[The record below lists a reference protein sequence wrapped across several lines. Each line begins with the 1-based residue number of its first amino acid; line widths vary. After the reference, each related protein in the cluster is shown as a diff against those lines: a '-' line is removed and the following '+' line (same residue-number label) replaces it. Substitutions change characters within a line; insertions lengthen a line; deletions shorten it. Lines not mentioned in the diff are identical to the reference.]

1 VHLPYKKTIG
11 DTTRQMM
18 HFRKNIAVAA
28 LCWTISVVQANF
40 VYAQTTTSEA
50 KQSFLAE
57 LTSKL
62 DTKSA
67 KVGDAVVAKTVADL
81 KMTDGSIIPKG
92 SKLEGKVTQVESK
105 AAGNGN
111 VSLGI
116 LFDQLDVKGGQQK
129 PIHGVLVAIAPR
141 PSLSDQEASSGSLP
155 QGSTRNVGAMAA
167 ATGGGPNAGSGGE
180 QQAAPMS
187 PGSTMKGVQLDTKLA
202 TDGATVLRANK
213 DIHLESGMKI
223 EVGLM

>member
-1 VHLPYKKTIG
+1 
-11 DTTRQMM
+11 M

-28 LCWTISVVQANF
+28 LCWTISVVPANF
-40 VYAQTTTSEA
+40 VYSQTTTSEA
-50 KQSFLAE
+50 KQSLLAE

-67 KVGDAVVAKTVADL
+67 KVGDAVMAKTVADL

-92 SKLEGKVTQVESK
+92 SKLEGRVTQVESK

-116 LFDQLDVKGGQQK
+116 LFDQLDVKGGHQK

-167 ATGGGPNAGSGGE
+167 ATGGGPNAG
-180 QQAAPMS
+180 
-187 PGSTMKGVQLDTKLA
+187 
-202 TDGATVLRANK
+202 RR
-213 DIHLESGMKI
+213 
-223 EVGLM
+223 